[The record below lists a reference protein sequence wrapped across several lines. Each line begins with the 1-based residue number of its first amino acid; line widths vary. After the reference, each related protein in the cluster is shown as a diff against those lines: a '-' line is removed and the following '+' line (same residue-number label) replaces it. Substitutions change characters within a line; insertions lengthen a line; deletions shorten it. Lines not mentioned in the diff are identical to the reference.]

1 MKVKKKT
8 LIREEFRRRG
18 QWLDGEC
25 CRMTEGR
32 IRKMKKTV
40 WQRGEGTPC
49 CEKVFVSVDVW
60 TEAGQWNVG
69 MKFWNEGTMKKG
81 WVGAARVGK
90 VETKVMVK
98 MRDGAGIRRLGTGTE
113 ARQKDKLE

>member
-32 IRKMKKTV
+32 VRKMKKN
-40 WQRGEGTPC
+40 GLAEG
-49 CEKVFVSVDVW
+49 
-60 TEAGQWNVG
+60 
-69 MKFWNEGTMKKG
+69 
-81 WVGAARVGK
+81 
-90 VETKVMVK
+90 
-98 MRDGAGIRRLGTGTE
+98 RRHTL
-113 ARQKDKLE
+113 L